1 MSGEFGT
8 GKTIFVLA
16 IVVGCFAVL
25 WPKIFYPMLTASVKE
40 PTTGRQERWR
50 DEANLQYLSQLCYLL
65 GEHQSAGGGIVS
77 TTANQRWTAEQ
88 CWSQVHH
95 SCGLHLTEKI
105 LEGVRLSQ
113 DKTNLTECLA
123 KSYSLTPALIAA
135 SATPKIRPK
144 AYLPQGVNTHARPE
158 RPAHLYPE
166 MMHPAL
172 REKGRALPTRTVDKQ
187 PRRTIEKHVRP
198 GPMPGVRPPMGGA
211 GGIVP
216 PPQGKGSG
224 AMGIIMPLYTVG
236 IVVFFVYTIMKVL
249 FKKGQE
255 DDKTPKLKDF
265 GLDPEYRKY
274 VFAEEYLDNT
284 DVSTRDQYRRQQRE
298 ESRSRKKFQ
307 QEQQAETTKIGGKG
321 WKSQNKMDTKGKK
334 LGEWY
339 LPEGFINQSDDESDD
354 EALNLLIGG
363 ATVNDSARETYRDR
377 LQKGLYYNTKK
388 NCKPKTK
395 SQFRSQ
401 QTLDDSDYSKDEDW
415 FRNMER
421 SQCGGRHGQTTK
433 KQVLKDISPEETFT
447 DEEVDYMLSDEF
459 FQLLQNGLKNYDP
472 GNNMDGEKIEEICQ
486 LARDHLFSRKDT
498 GDLLSNH
505 QYSSEEVQSHPD
517 DVKYDTTAGLPCENE
532 PSVDHELSEDP
543 WATSPYSSQH
553 NSSEK
558 SEEDSAPIVSH
569 SGSEEEFQVHDSTD
583 KQVDMRASVEDHP
596 REEQGA
602 CKEEPV
608 NVLKEKGKP
617 ECDKISTAISGILA
631 ELDEFS
637 HELEAR
643 QKEKKEELARMMEKE
658 EEERKNKQNVSKE
671 CHSNKRKAMSDLS
684 PDASPSPGQSN
695 NVQQSSSSTSN
706 GAIPLGFTDPFSRK
720 AFNSSMSSPVTST
733 SHLNSYSNTV
743 SPAPINENCTH
754 SSTHTTISTRP
765 SHRSSS
771 SRHHPRYPFSTASN
785 PASTN
790 RHSRRRSKRT
800 SSTCS
805 SAFNSNKVPAPS
817 SRAFGDPGVFM
828 GGDWNVYTSKVKLIN
843 FLTSFN

>member
-1 MSGEFGT
+1 MLNYCTASSHCSSVKCSTVRGVMVQF
-8 GKTIFVLA
+8 FL
-16 IVVGCFAVL
+16 
-25 WPKIFYPMLTASVKE
+25 PKIHRLRRRIKRQMARQRRLLEDAAWQFQEHESGGNHNWGAPGEGVGGPGHTPPPPHPSWYTEEAQVQEEEEGGPGECPADN
-40 PTTGRQERWR
+40 PTCPTVHGHVHH
-50 DEANLQYLSQLCYLL
+50 DHHHLL
-65 GEHQSAGGGIVS
+65 GHSAS
-77 TTANQRWTAEQ
+77 
-88 CWSQVHH
+88 
-95 SCGLHLTEKI
+95 
-105 LEGVRLSQ
+105 
-113 DKTNLTECLA
+113 
-123 KSYSLTPALIAA
+123 
-135 SATPKIRPK
+135 
-144 AYLPQGVNTHARPE
+144 
-158 RPAHLYPE
+158 
-166 MMHPAL
+166 
-172 REKGRALPTRTVDKQ
+172 
-187 PRRTIEKHVRP
+187 P

-236 IVVFFVYTIMKVL
+236 IVVFFVYTIMKVGTLVL

-307 QEQQAETTKIGGKG
+307 QEQQAETTKI
-321 WKSQNKMDTKGKK
+321 
-334 LGEWY
+334 GEWY

-608 NVLKEKGKP
+608 NVLKEK
-617 ECDKISTAISGILA
+617 ED
-631 ELDEFS
+631 EQLD
-637 HELEAR
+637 HLRRRLE
-643 QKEKKEELARMMEKE
+643 ETE
-658 EEERKNKQNVSKE
+658 
-671 CHSNKRKAMSDLS
+671 KAMERLMCQMGSVTDKLTAAKITEVLS
-684 PDASPSPGQSN
+684 QAQAQAKILK
-695 NVQQSSSSTSN
+695 V
-706 GAIPLGFTDPFSRK
+706 
-720 AFNSSMSSPVTST
+720 
-733 SHLNSYSNTV
+733 
-743 SPAPINENCTH
+743 
-754 SSTHTTISTRP
+754 RP
-765 SHRSSS
+765 
-771 SRHHPRYPFSTASN
+771 
-785 PASTN
+785 
-790 RHSRRRSKRT
+790 
-800 SSTCS
+800 
-805 SAFNSNKVPAPS
+805 
-817 SRAFGDPGVFM
+817 
-828 GGDWNVYTSKVKLIN
+828 
-843 FLTSFN
+843 